1 MSTRRTEQPKRKKAA
16 PRYWV
21 ERKGRLYAR
30 LQYRSESG
38 EYKTKYR
45 AIADKRVARTA
56 VEEMRRE
63 LEVRGE
69 EGFNAQKMTFNELAE
84 RYDKVELV
92 EPVYRNGVK
101 VIGKRSL
108 DPTRS
113 ALKPLKAY
121 FGSTPIVK
129 IRASDLKAY
138 KNERINTP
146 VEKQLNVRRKITNPE
161 TGRQK
166 WFVEKET
173 RATPRK
179 MAGVNRELALL
190 RAVLEFAFQNEW
202 LLVNPFQRARGI
214 ISRAAEVER
223 DRVLSFEEEEHL
235 MAACVDTRAHLRPIL
250 ICALDTAMRRGE
262 IFKMKWADISF
273 ETGEISIPLT
283 NTKTERARTVAMTDR
298 LRRELVRLW
307 EVSPKDL
314 SYPVFGVS
322 NDIKHAWSTAC
333 RIAGIDDFRLHD
345 CRHTATTRMI
355 ASGSAHTEVMK
366 ITGHSQMKT
375 FLRYL
380 TVTQPTARRVAS
392 QLDDYLSQH
401 ANAEDSTAYI
411 Q

>member
-1 MSTRRTEQPKRKKAA
+1 M
-16 PRYWV
+16 V
-21 ERKGRLYAR
+21 RKGKLYAR
-30 LQYRSESG
+30 LQYRLEGG

-45 AIADKRVARTA
+45 AIIDKRVARS
-56 VEEMRRE
+56 VVDEMRRE

-69 EGFNAQKMTFNELAE
+69 EGFDAQKMTFNELAE
-84 RYDKVELV
+84 KYEKIELV
-92 EPVYRNGVK
+92 EAIYRNGVK
-101 VIGKRSL
+101 VAGKRSL
-108 DPTRS
+108 DPPRS
-113 ALKPLKAY
+113 AIKTLKAY
-121 FGSTPIVK
+121 FGARPISK
-129 IRASDLKAY
+129 IRASDLKAF
-138 KNERINTP
+138 KTERINTP

-161 TGRQK
+161 TGRRK
-166 WFVEKET
+166 WLVEKET
-173 RATPRK
+173 RVTPRK

-202 LLVNPFQRARGI
+202 LPVNPFQRARGI

-223 DRVLSFEEEEHL
+223 DRILSFEEEDRL
-235 MAACVDTRAHLRPIL
+235 IAACVDTRAHIRPIL

-307 EVSPKDL
+307 EMSPRDL
-314 SYPVFGVS
+314 SFPVFSVA

-333 RIAGIDDFRLHD
+333 RIAEIDDFRLHD

-355 ASGSAHTEVMK
+355 AAGAPHTEVMK

-380 TVTQPTARRVAS
+380 SITETTANRVAS
-392 QLDDYLSQH
+392 QLNDFLARNKS
-401 ANAEDSTAYI
+401 AVTEYI
-411 Q
+411 H

>member
-1 MSTRRTEQPKRKKAA
+1 MSTSRIEESKRKKAT

-21 ERKGRLYAR
+21 ERNGRLYAR

-38 EYKTKYR
+38 DYKTKYR
-45 AIADKRVARTA
+45 AITDKRVARSV

-69 EGFNAQKMTFNELAE
+69 EGFKAQKMTFNELAD
-84 RYDKVELV
+84 RYEKVELV
-92 EPVYRNGVK
+92 EAVYRNGVK

-108 DPTRS
+108 DPARS
-113 ALKPLKAY
+113 ALKTLKAY
-121 FGSTPIVK
+121 FGARPIVK
-129 IRASDLKAY
+129 IRASDLKAF
-138 KNERINTP
+138 KAERINTP
-146 VEKQLNVRRKITNPE
+146 VEKQVNVRRKITNPE
-161 TGRQK
+161 TGRKK
-166 WFVEKET
+166 WLVEKET
-173 RATPRK
+173 RVSPRK
-179 MAGVNRELALL
+179 MAGVNRDLALL
-190 RAVLEFAFQNEW
+190 RAVLEFAFQSEW
-202 LLVNPFQRARGI
+202 LVVNPFQRARGI

-223 DRVLSFEEEEHL
+223 DRVLSFDEEERL
-235 MAACVDTRAHLRPIL
+235 IGACVETRAHLRPIL

-298 LRRELVRLW
+298 LRHELVRLW

-314 SYPVFGVS
+314 SFPVFGVS

-333 RIAGIDDFRLHD
+333 RISGVENFRLHD

-355 ASGSAHTEVMK
+355 AAGAPHTEVMK

-380 TVTQPTARRVAS
+380 SITERTANRVAS
-392 QLDDYLSQH
+392 QLNDFLAQNKS
-401 ANAEDSTAYI
+401 AETEYI
-411 Q
+411 H